1 GSTMVHGGTKRHPE
15 ELRTLAIRRF
25 RSCQNVAQLA
35 REIGIP
41 RQTLYRWTDES
52 ERVEA
57 RENGRLVSVEN
68 ARESRLR
75 KRIALLK
82 DALASSSTSNATTKT
97 RPRTCCTCTIRS
109 RCSPKIWTNCRS
121 YFAVLL
127 R

>member
-1 GSTMVHGGTKRHPE
+1 MVHGGTKRHPE

-57 RENGRLVSVEN
+57 REAGRLMPVEN
-68 ARESRLR
+68 ARESRHR

-82 DALASSSTSNATTKT
+82 DALADKTLEVDFFKSDLQTAKARRRKNSAGDELAFTTTSGT
-97 RPRTCCTCTIRS
+97 
-109 RCSPKIWTNCRS
+109 
-121 YFAVLL
+121 
-127 R
+127 

>member
-1 GSTMVHGGTKRHPE
+1 MVHRGTKRHPE
-15 ELRTLAIRRF
+15 ELHTLAIRRF

-57 RENGRLVSVEN
+57 READRLAPVEN
-68 ARESRLR
+68 ARESTLR

-82 DALASSSTSNATTKT
+82 DALADKT
-97 RPRTCCTCTIRS
+97 LEVDFFKSALQTVKARS
-109 RCSPKIWTNCRS
+109 RKNSAGGELAFTTTS
-121 YFAVLL
+121 GT
-127 R
+127 